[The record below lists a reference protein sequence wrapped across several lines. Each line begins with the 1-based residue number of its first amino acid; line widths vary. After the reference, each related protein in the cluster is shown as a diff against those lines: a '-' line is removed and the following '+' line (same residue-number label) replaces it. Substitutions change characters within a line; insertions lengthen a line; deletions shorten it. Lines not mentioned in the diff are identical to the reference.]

1 MMLPE
6 EVPEALRA
14 LAPYMAEVCEV
25 SLADWQDN
33 PNSGA
38 WVKFRLP
45 DETHLEIYRGKNR
58 AGRTQK
64 WGQRYQ
70 MMLIEIND
78 DETPMQPE
86 QDKQPKPMKLS
97 QIAGALCHDE
107 KFRAWCVKQY
117 GDPCPDEAAAAQL
130 IREVCA
136 IDSRALLDV
145 NQEAAS
151 VFRELLADYDKFK
164 DEPRGAAQE

>member
-1 MMLPE
+1 MLPE

-14 LAPYMAEVCEV
+14 LQPYMTEVCEV

-45 DETHLEIYRGKNR
+45 DEKHLEIYRGKNR

-70 MMLIEIND
+70 MILIEIND
-78 DETPMQPE
+78 DETPMQAQE
-86 QDKQPKPMKLS
+86 ETSKPRKLS
-97 QIAGALCHDE
+97 QIAGGLCRSED
-107 KFRAWCVKQY
+107 FRKWCEAQY
-117 GDPCPDEAAAAQL
+117 SEPCPDEAAAAQL
-130 IREVCA
+130 IREVCG
-136 IDSRALLDV
+136 IESRAHLDV
-145 NQEAAS
+145 NAEAAQ
-151 VFRELLADYDKFK
+151 VFRDLLADYDRAK
-164 DEPRGAAQE
+164 ESA